1 MKIYSIKEIVNATN
15 NLLKF
20 VKLRIKM
27 NNCQIY
33 FDGLDIK
40 LNYRNSLYDK

>member
-1 MKIYSIKEIVNATN
+1 MYILNIN
-15 NLLKF
+15 NSQDF

-33 FDGLDIK
+33 FKGLDIK
-40 LNYRNSLYDK
+40 LNYINSIYDK